1 MALHENHY
9 IDPMQPKDTARPNIA
24 DVARAAGVS
33 TATVSRVL
41 NKPESVRQALHH
53 VVLQAIASL
62 GYVPN
67 AGARSLKLQR
77 SGTVGA
83 IFPTIDNAIF
93 AKAIDALQ
101 LRLGEAGLQLLIA
114 TSGYDVTTEAR
125 QAVNLVTR
133 GADALVLCGVGQSPG
148 LLKFLRGR
156 AFPTVHAMT
165 FPAPAGMVCVGFDNA
180 RAVGHAVHYLVGLGH
195 RHIAMLAGL
204 ARNNDR
210 ASARIL
216 GVQLALRAAGLQLA
230 AQHLVERPYDLAAA
244 RDGFRALVA
253 ARPCPTAVVCGND
266 VLAFGALLEAAKLGI
281 AVPQRMSIIGFDDLD
296 MARHIQPA
304 LTTLHVPTQTL
315 WHLVADRVVAALAQV
330 NVPAATEVE
339 VELVVRESSG
349 PVLRRRGRLAS

>member
-1 MALHENHY
+1 
-9 IDPMQPKDTARPNIA
+9 MQPKDTARPNIA

-33 TATVSRVL
+33 TATVSRAL
-41 NKPESVRQALHH
+41 NKPESVREALRHG
-53 VVLQAIASL
+53 VLQAIASL

-101 LRLGEAGLQLLIA
+101 QRLGEAGLQLLIA
-114 TSGYDVTTEAR
+114 TSGYDVATEAR

-133 GADALVLCGVGQSPG
+133 GADALVLCGVGQSPA
-148 LLKFLRGR
+148 LLQFLRGR

-165 FPAPAGMVCVGFDNA
+165 YPAPSGMLCVGFDNA
-180 RAVGHAVHYLVGLGH
+180 RAVGHAVRYLVGLGH
-195 RHIAMLAGL
+195 KRIAMLAGL
-204 ARNNDR
+204 ARDNDR
-210 ASARIL
+210 ASARIR
-216 GVQLALRAAGLQLA
+216 GVQQALQAAGLRLA
-230 AQHLVERPYDLAAA
+230 PQHLVERPYDLGAA
-244 RDGFRALVA
+244 RDGLRALMA
-253 ARPCPTAVVCGND
+253 TRPTPTAVVCGND
-266 VLAFGALLEAAKLGI
+266 VLAFGALLEAAKLGM
-281 AVPQRMSIIGFDDLD
+281 AVPQCLSIIGFDDLD

-315 WHLVADRVVAALAQV
+315 WQLVADRVIAVLAQEG
-330 NVPAATEVE
+330 VPAATEVE

-349 PVLRRRGRLAS
+349 PAPRRRAAGPEAQAPRG